1 MNPFDPLFPTPS
13 GVWNPVVWI
22 VAFIIALAVAYAIY
36 IRGSSRRKGG
46 MQEDVFFSGDLPPE
60 GHGAHVKA
68 HNIGW
73 GFMEVMKPYYS
84 AMRKMHT
91 GIVNDYVGWFLGVIA
106 LMLILFL
113 LWGGAP

>member
-1 MNPFDPLFPTPS
+1 MNPFNPTFLTPS
-13 GVWNPVVWI
+13 GIWNPLVWLL
-22 VAFIIALAVAYAIY
+22 VFLLALLVAYLIY
-36 IRGSSRRKGG
+36 LRGNPRRKRG

-73 GFMEVMKPYYS
+73 GFMEAMKHYYTV
-84 AMRKMHT
+84 MRKMHT
-91 GIVNDYVGWFLGVIA
+91 GIVNDYVGWFLGIIA
-106 LMLILFL
+106 LMLIVFL